1 MHDKQA
7 MCEAKLRGIIEWL
20 SAVLLPRLLQ
30 RKYFVSIYM
39 HAEAKMW
46 LEMHMK
52 CNEMTIYHLNNWA
65 AIFYVS
71 YEYCDI
77 IVQRGKAL
85 HSGKRGRKCTR
96 VVGEDG

>member
-39 HAEAKMW
+39 HAEAKM
-46 LEMHMK
+46 
-52 CNEMTIYHLNNWA
+52 
-65 AIFYVS
+65 
-71 YEYCDI
+71 
-77 IVQRGKAL
+77 
-85 HSGKRGRKCTR
+85 
-96 VVGEDG
+96 